1 MIRSDRST
9 KLLARFVS
17 ILFGVA
23 GCRNAI
29 KNPYTRLLCLDKI
42 ALDTVII
49 WPYIARLS
57 SSDEYVVS
65 TETFELIL
73 LVNALHTA
81 FNFYGRNNGLLAI
94 SLILGVLI
102 CWVLAS

>member
-1 MIRSDRST
+1 M
-9 KLLARFVS
+9 S
-17 ILFGVA
+17 ISFGVV

-29 KNPYTRLLCLDKI
+29 TNPYTRLLCPDKI

-49 WPYIARLS
+49 CPYIARLS

-65 TETFELIL
+65 TETLELIL

-81 FNFYGRNNGLLAI
+81 SNIDARNNGLFVMGLM
-94 SLILGVLI
+94 LGVLI
-102 CWVLAS
+102 C